1 MKKILYLKPGSKV
14 AIAAPARKV
23 SLEEIKYA
31 VNWLKEKG
39 FVPVFDD
46 ILFAEHHQFAGDDE
60 ARAAALQR
68 YIDDPE
74 IDAILMARGGYGT
87 LRIIDKLN
95 YDAMCEK
102 PKWIVG
108 YSDVTVL
115 HGDLQRAGYESIH
128 ATMPLNFSDNTP
140 EALDSLYAALTGKDL
155 CYEVKS
161 NKMNRLGK
169 CSGRL
174 VGGNLSVLYSMI
186 GSKSFPEMNGNI
198 LFIEDL
204 DEYLYHIDRML
215 TALSRCEAVHGL
227 AGIVVGAMTK
237 MHDNTIPFGYTIEEM
252 VIEHFGN
259 LNIPIAFDIPSGHI
273 DDNRALIMNKMTEFE
288 VNENGVKL
296 LQKAV

>member
-1 MKKILYLKPGSKV
+1 MKKIPYLKSGSKV

-46 ILFAEHHQFAGDDE
+46 SLFAEHHQFAGDDE

-95 YDAMCEK
+95 YDAMSKK

-128 ATMPLNFSDNTP
+128 ATMPLNFIDNTP

-169 CSGRL
+169 CSGKL

-186 GSKSFPEMNGNI
+186 GSNSFPEMEGNI

-215 TALSRCEAVHGL
+215 TALSRCQFIKGL
-227 AGIVVGAMTK
+227 KGIVVGAMTK

-252 VIEHFGN
+252 VIDHFGS
-259 LNIPIAFDIPSGHI
+259 LNIPIAFGIPSGHI
-273 DDNRALIMNKMTEFE
+273 DDNRALIMNKMTELE

>member
-1 MKKILYLKPGSKV
+1 M

-23 SLEEIKYA
+23 SLEEIETA
-31 VNWLKEKG
+31 VKWLKDKG
-39 FVPVFDD
+39 FEPVFDD
-46 ILFAEHHQFAGDDE
+46 SLFIAHNQFAGDDE

-68 YIDDPE
+68 YIDRDD
-74 IDAILMARGGYGT
+74 IAAILMARGGYGA
-87 LRIIDKLN
+87 LRIIDRL
-95 YDAMCEK
+95 DFSPMVEK

-115 HGDLQRAGYESIH
+115 HGALQRAGFESIH

-140 EALDSLYAALTGKDL
+140 EALQSLYDALTGKDL
-155 CYEVKS
+155 CYKVKPNEM
-161 NKMNRLGK
+161 NKLGS
-169 CSGRL
+169 CEGRL

-186 GSKSFPEMNGNI
+186 GSNSFPETEGNI

-215 TALSRCEAVHGL
+215 TALSRCQFVKGL
-227 AGIVVGAMTK
+227 KGIVVGAMTK

-252 VIEHFGN
+252 VIDHFGN

-273 DDNRALIMNKMTEFE
+273 DDNRALVMNRMTE
-288 VNENGVKL
+288 VAVTNEGVTL
-296 LQKAV
+296 LQNV

>member
-1 MKKILYLKPGSKV
+1 M

-23 SLEEIKYA
+23 SLEEIEPA
-31 VNWLKEKG
+31 VKWLKDNG
-39 FVPVFDD
+39 FEPVFDD
-46 ILFAEHHQFAGDDE
+46 SLFIAHNQFAGDDE

-68 YIDDPE
+68 YIDRDD
-74 IDAILMARGGYGT
+74 IAAILMARGGYGA
-87 LRIIDKLN
+87 LRIIDRLDFSKMAEN
-95 YDAMCEK
+95 

-115 HGDLQRAGYESIH
+115 HGALQRTGFESIH
-128 ATMPLNFSDNTP
+128 ATMPLNFPDNTP

-155 CYEVKS
+155 CYEVKP
-161 NKMNRLGK
+161 NKMNKLGK

-215 TALSRCEAVHGL
+215 TALSRCQFIKGL
-227 AGIVVGAMTK
+227 KGIVVGAMTK

-252 VIEHFGN
+252 VTDHFGN
-259 LNIPIAFDIPSGHI
+259 LNIPIAFDIPAGHI
-273 DDNRALIMNKMTEFE
+273 DDNRALIMNRMTELE
-288 VNENGVKL
+288 VTENGVKL

>member
-1 MKKILYLKPGSKV
+1 M

-23 SLEEIKYA
+23 SLEEIEPA
-31 VNWLKEKG
+31 LEWLKEKR
-39 FVPVFDD
+39 FEPVFDD
-46 ILFAEHHQFAGDDE
+46 SLFAAHHQFAGDDE

-68 YIDDPE
+68 YIDDQE

-115 HGDLQRAGYESIH
+115 HGALQRTGFESIH
-128 ATMPLNFSDNTP
+128 ATMPLNFPDNTP

-155 CYEVKS
+155 CYEVKP

-186 GSKSFPEMNGNI
+186 GSKSFPEMKGNI

-215 TALSRCEAVHGL
+215 TALSRCQFVKGL
-227 AGIVVGAMTK
+227 KGIVVGAMTK

-252 VIEHFGN
+252 VIDHFGN

-273 DDNRALIMNKMTEFE
+273 DDNRALVMNRMTEFE

>member
-1 MKKILYLKPGSKV
+1 MKNIPYLNSGSKV

-23 SLEEIKYA
+23 SLEEITPA
-31 VNWLKEKG
+31 LNWLKEKG

-46 ILFAEHHQFAGDDE
+46 SLFAVHHQFAGDDDF
-60 ARAAALQR
+60 RAAALQR
-68 YIDDPE
+68 YIDNPE
-74 IDAILMARGGYGT
+74 IDAILMARGGYGA
-87 LRIIDKLN
+87 LRIIDKLDFSKMIEN
-95 YDAMCEK
+95 

-115 HGDLQRAGYESIH
+115 HGALQRSGFESIH
-128 ATMPLNFSDNTP
+128 ATMPLNFPDNTP

-155 CYEVKS
+155 CYNVKP
-161 NKMNRLGK
+161 NKMNSLGE
-169 CSGRL
+169 CSGKL

-186 GSKSFPEMNGNI
+186 GSRSFPDMEGNI

-215 TALSRCEAVHGL
+215 TALSRFEAMRAL

-237 MHDNTIPFGYTIEEM
+237 MHDNTVPFGYTVEEM
-252 VIEHFGN
+252 VIDHFGK
-259 LNIPIAFDIPSGHI
+259 LNIPIAFDISSGHI
-273 DDNRALIMNKMTEFE
+273 DDNRALIINRMTELE
-288 VNENGVKL
+288 VNENEVKL

>member
-1 MKKILYLKPGSKV
+1 MKKIPYLKSGSKV

-23 SLEEIKYA
+23 SLEEIEPA
-31 VNWLKEKG
+31 LEWLKEKG
-39 FVPVFDD
+39 FEPVFEDS
-46 ILFAEHHQFAGDDE
+46 LFAAHHQFAGDDDF
-60 ARAAALQR
+60 RASALQR

-74 IDAILMARGGYGT
+74 IAAILMARGGYGT

-95 YDAMCEK
+95 YDAMSKK

-155 CYEVKS
+155 YYEVKP
-161 NKMNRLGK
+161 NKMSRLGK
-169 CSGRL
+169 CSGKL

-186 GSKSFPEMNGNI
+186 GSNSFPETEGNI

-215 TALSRCEAVHGL
+215 TALSRCHFIKGL
-227 AGIVVGAMTK
+227 KGIVVGAMTK

-252 VIEHFGN
+252 VIDHFGN

-273 DDNRALIMNKMTEFE
+273 DDNRALVMNRMTELE

>member
-1 MKKILYLKPGSKV
+1 MNKIPYLKSGSKV

-23 SLEEIKYA
+23 SYNEILPA
-31 VNWLKEKG
+31 VNWLKEKV

-46 ILFAEHHQFAGDDE
+46 TLFAEHYQFAGDDE
-60 ARAAALQR
+60 NRVAALQR
-68 YIDDPE
+68 YIDDPG

-95 YDAMCEK
+95 YDAMREN

-115 HGDLQRAGYESIH
+115 HGDLQRVGYESIH

-140 EALDSLYAALTGKDL
+140 EALESLYAALTGKDL
-155 CYEVKS
+155 CYEIKH
-161 NKMNRLGK
+161 NKMNKLGK
-169 CSGRL
+169 CSGKL
-174 VGGNLSVLYSMI
+174 VGGNLSVVYSMI
-186 GSKSFPEMNGNI
+186 GSKSFPEMDGNI

-215 TALSRCEAVHGL
+215 TALSRCQCINGL
-227 AGIVVGAMTK
+227 KGIVVGAMTK

-252 VIEHFGN
+252 VIDHFGN

-273 DDNRALIMNKMTEFE
+273 DDNRALMMNRKTELD

>member
-1 MKKILYLKPGSKV
+1 MNKIPYLKTGSKV

-23 SLEEIKYA
+23 SKEEILPA

-46 ILFAEHHQFAGDDE
+46 SLFAEHYQFAGDDE
-60 ARAAALQR
+60 TRAAALQR

-95 YDAMCEK
+95 YDAMREK

-115 HGDLQRAGYESIH
+115 HGDLQRSGYESIH
-128 ATMPLNFSDNTP
+128 ATMPLNFSENTP
-140 EALDSLYAALTGKDL
+140 EALESLYAALTGKDL
-155 CYEVKS
+155 CYEVKP
-161 NKMNRLGK
+161 NKMNKLGK

-186 GSKSFPEMNGNI
+186 GSKSFPEMDGNI
-198 LFIEDL
+198 LFFEDL

-215 TALSRCEAVHGL
+215 TALSRCQFVKGL
-227 AGIVVGAMTK
+227 KGIVVGAMTK

-252 VIEHFGN
+252 VTDHFGK
-259 LNIPIAFDIPSGHI
+259 LNIPIAFDIPAGHI
-273 DDNRALIMNKMTEFE
+273 DDNRALIMNRMTELE
-288 VNENGVKL
+288 VTENGVKL